1 MMLRNKVPLKRKRK
15 HSRQI
20 SRIDNFI
27 LKTTPIPKYKSE
39 LPPQLKATWL
49 PHQIGRVEFD
59 NDQPNCVAG
68 DYQNIYILEKFFFAR
83 VQLIN
88 EYRLY
93 FAKKKCA
100 PFNIKIYMQAF
111 PIV

>member
-1 MMLRNKVPLKRKRK
+1 MLRNKVPLKRKRK

-39 LPPQLKATWL
+39 LPPQLRATWL

-68 DYQNIYILEKFFFAR
+68 DY
-83 VQLIN
+83 
-88 EYRLY
+88 
-93 FAKKKCA
+93 
-100 PFNIKIYMQAF
+100 
-111 PIV
+111 